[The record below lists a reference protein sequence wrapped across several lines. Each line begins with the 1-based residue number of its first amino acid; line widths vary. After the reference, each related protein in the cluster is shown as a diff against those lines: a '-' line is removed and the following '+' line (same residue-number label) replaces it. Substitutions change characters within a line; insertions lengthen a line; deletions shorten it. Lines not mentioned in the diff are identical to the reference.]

1 MEYKRVIQE
10 FPNGTNI
17 NLIPIL
23 TPEEEEKRHQRLND
37 AAVRLLLAQ
46 EKKDKEKQMKV
57 ATQEVAEGQ
66 AMKKKILEGAGM
78 FFLAI
83 GSCEQLVMFALIGF
97 YLLYRTAKGED
108 YEDCS
113 EDGDQP
119 S

>member
-46 EKKDKEKQMKV
+46 EKN
-57 ATQEVAEGQ
+57 
-66 AMKKKILEGAGM
+66 
-78 FFLAI
+78 
-83 GSCEQLVMFALIGF
+83 C
-97 YLLYRTAKGED
+97 LLYT
-108 YEDCS
+108 S
-113 EDGDQP
+113 P
-119 S
+119 SPRDA